1 MAVFALVHGAWHGGW
16 CWEEV
21 TPLLEAAGHRAYAPD
36 LPGLGEGRTPLAEVS
51 LARCA
56 DLVSR
61 LLATIGEPV
70 VLVGHSAGGAVISQ
84 AAEYPR
90 ERIAGLIYVGA
101 HLLPDGDS
109 MVTANERS
117 VRPQADA
124 ELLVMQADGSAL
136 VNPEIARPYF
146 YGKCSP
152 DRVERALARLRPQ
165 SLALFTE
172 PVRIG
177 SGFARLPRGYVE
189 TADDAALFLQQQRDM
204 QAALP
209 CRPVI
214 TLPSD
219 HSPFFSMPDLLAA
232 ALIQIAEDFA
242 RGAECD
248 ASAPALS
255 HRGGG
260 RV

>member
-1 MAVFALVHGAWHGGW
+1 
-16 CWEEV
+16 
-21 TPLLEAAGHRAYAPD
+21 
-36 LPGLGEGRTPLAEVS
+36 
-51 LARCA
+51 
-56 DLVSR
+56 
-61 LLATIGEPV
+61 
-70 VLVGHSAGGAVISQ
+70 
-84 AAEYPR
+84 
-90 ERIAGLIYVGA
+90 
-101 HLLPDGDS
+101 
-109 MVTANERS
+109 
-117 VRPQADA
+117 
-124 ELLVMQADGSAL
+124 
-136 VNPEIARPYF
+136 
-146 YGKCSP
+146 
-152 DRVERALARLRPQ
+152 
-165 SLALFTE
+165 
-172 PVRIG
+172 
-177 SGFARLPRGYVE
+177 
-189 TADDAALFLQQQRDM
+189 M

>member
-1 MAVFALVHGAWHGGW
+1 MADRIMRHGRKVARIAW
-16 CWEEV
+16 
-21 TPLLEAAGHRAYAPD
+21 AIY
-36 LPGLGEGRTPLAEVS
+36 GLRSEYLGTELSVS
-51 LARCA
+51 ELYQKVWASYGATLTGLCA
-56 DLVSR
+56 FEFV
-61 LLATIGEPV
+61 E
-70 VLVGHSAGGAVISQ
+70 VGHSAGGAVISQ
-84 AAEYPR
+84 AAEYAR

-189 TADDAALFLQQQRDM
+189 TADDAALLLQQQRDM
-204 QAALP
+204 QAAVP

-232 ALIQIAEDFA
+232 ALITTSSPPIVVQPTPI
-242 RGAECD
+242 RNGNGA
-248 ASAPALS
+248 
-255 HRGGG
+255 
-260 RV
+260 

>member
-1 MAVFALVHGAWHGGW
+1 M
-16 CWEEV
+16 
-21 TPLLEAAGHRAYAPD
+21 
-36 LPGLGEGRTPLAEVS
+36 
-51 LARCA
+51 
-56 DLVSR
+56 
-61 LLATIGEPV
+61 
-70 VLVGHSAGGAVISQ
+70 ISQ
-84 AAEYPR
+84 AAEYAR

-109 MVTANERS
+109 MVAANERS